1 MSGLAVEACVAR
13 GAFELDVALGVAP
26 GQVLAVIGPNGSGKS
41 TLLRAIAGLVPL
53 ASGTVMVDGVAL
65 DGPPESRPVGMVFQ
79 DYLLFAHM
87 SVLDNVAFGLRARGR
102 PRAGANR
109 RAQAALDRVGLTD
122 RGSARPA
129 DLSGGQ
135 AQRVALARAMVTEP
149 RVMLLDEPLAAL
161 DAATRRSVRRD
172 LRADLAGFAGMTV
185 LVTHDPVDAY
195 ALADR
200 VAVLDAGHVV
210 QEGTIAEVT
219 AHPRSRFVAELV
231 GTNLV
236 AGTCDGATLV
246 TPDGASVAVVS
257 EVRGPA
263 LATIR
268 PQAVALSRTAPDT
281 SARNTWP
288 GVVDD
293 VDRLADRARVGIA
306 GPLHLTAEITVAALD
321 ALALRPGDD
330 LFASVKATD
339 IEVYPA

>member
-1 MSGLAVEACVAR
+1 MSGLAVTACVAR
-13 GAFELDVALGVAP
+13 GAFELDVALAAAP
-26 GQVLAVIGPNGSGKS
+26 GEVVAVLGPNGSGKS
-41 TLLRAIAGLVPL
+41 TLLRAIAGLEPL
-53 ASGTVMVDGVAL
+53 TSGTVTVDGVVL
-65 DGPPESRPVGMVFQ
+65 DGPPESRPIGMVFQ

-102 PRAGANR
+102 PRAEAHR
-109 RAQAALDRVGLTD
+109 HAQAALDRVGLGD

-200 VAVLDAGHVV
+200 VAVLDDGRVV
-210 QEGTIAEVT
+210 QHGTIAEVT
-219 AHPRSRFVAELV
+219 AHPRSRFVAALV

-236 AGTCDGATLV
+236 AGMCDGSSLV
-246 TPDGASVAVVS
+246 TPDGASVAVLS

-268 PQAVALSRTAPDT
+268 PQAVALSRGVQHT

-293 VDRLADRARVGIA
+293 VDRLSDRARVGVA
-306 GPLHLTAEITVAALD
+306 GPVHLTAEITLAALD
-321 ALALRPGDD
+321 AMALRPGDAV
-330 LFASVKATD
+330 FASVKATD

>member
-1 MSGLAVEACVAR
+1 VSGLSVAARVAR
-13 GAFELDVALGVAP
+13 DGFVLDVVLSVGP
-26 GQVLAVIGPNGSGKS
+26 GQVLAVLGPNGSGKS
-41 TLLRAIAGLVPL
+41 TLLRAIAGLAPV
-53 ASGTVMVDGVAL
+53 ASGTVEIDGVAV

-79 DYLLFAHM
+79 DYLLFDHM
-87 SVLDNVAFGLRARGR
+87 SVLDNVAFGLRARGIAR
-102 PRAGANR
+102 SEANHRAAT
-109 RAQAALDRVGLTD
+109 ALDRVGLAD
-122 RGSARPA
+122 RGRARPA

-172 LRADLAGFAGMTV
+172 LGADLAGFAGMTV

-200 VAVLDAGHVV
+200 VAVLDAGRVV

-236 AGTCDGATLV
+236 AGTCDGPTLV
-246 TPDGASVAVVS
+246 TPDGVPVTVVT
-257 EVRGPA
+257 EVRGAA

-268 PQAVALSRTAPDT
+268 PQAVALSRRAPDG

-293 VDRLADRARVGIA
+293 VDRLADRARVGVA

-321 ALALRPGDD
+321 ALALRPGDAV
-330 LFASVKATD
+330 FASAKATD